1 VSVDQSVQSQYN
13 CKIPE
18 PVPVYSKCL
27 SLEPVSSKCFSV
39 ESKVSHDKVI
49 APELPIPL
57 SSNDQ
62 KMVKCETVFDQCVN
76 FSDDKSVQMSFPCLN
91 PIQSSLPSTLDPNV
105 ASRNVGHMVQS
116 CSSDMCNVNEGS
128 SDSPSITS
136 ENVNSMTQTIVSEV
150 SNDMLL
156 SNKLSSHFEHSSES
170 SHEYVSKSVLCNQS
184 VQTIESQNNPFFAA
198 MYAKFKIYHGKVPFY
213 ECVNELSGKFS
224 RFTQTI
230 GCSVDNYLLDEKS
243 TCSIFSD
250 NFCDVDSCNSSDVP
264 NEMVEMK
271 NPNVHV
277 DDSDFKPNCNL
288 YGGSL
293 WIYSL
298 VNGVRC
304 PLMIDTG
311 SAISIFNHH
320 FNSIVSPCSIKAK
333 VANGDNMKL
342 NGVAIVELQ
351 IGSFEMDAKVF
362 VAPEVTDNL
371 LGLDLLKLLN
381 CSLDLVN
388 MRLCMGD
395 ETVPLYNTSE
405 ISMIAL
411 VESLPLDP
419 NNYPLPETISAQIVN
434 VPPEFRSDVV
444 NLLTEY
450 AELFRT
456 EPLGTSRR
464 FEHRIE
470 LNDPEP
476 VRMMP
481 RRVPL
486 TQYQPMK
493 DEVERMLRLGVIR
506 KSVSPYASPIVLV
519 KKKSG
524 EIRFCIDFRNLNS
537 KTIPDAYPLPYVS
550 DILGALQGAKFFTT
564 LDLSSGFWQIK
575 MREKDI
581 YKTAFCIPNGHYE
594 FLKMPF
600 GLCNSVATFQRMMNE
615 LLEPMLHRG
624 VVLFVDDVVVYSDTI
639 PGLIE
644 RLRQVFELLRSDNL
658 TLHPGKCVLFKTEVK
673 VLGHRVS
680 AEGIQPLNDKIE
692 AIESWPTP
700 KNKKETRSF
709 LGLCSY
715 YRQYVSEFAKIAAPL
730 HKLTGKNAIWQWT
743 DREAESF
750 VNLKEALQT
759 TPVLQLYDPN
769 KPVMVDCDSSGYA
782 IGGVLVQ
789 PDNDGN
795 EKPVAYFSRCLNKAE
810 AGYCTT
816 RRELL
821 AVIACLRHWRHYV
834 LGRKVLVRTDHSS
847 LTWLRSFK
855 QPESQLARWFSELSQ
870 YNIEIVHRPGS
881 KCANSDGLSRRPC
894 AEKCTYC
901 DRRDAREIELNV
913 RHVRIQAEID
923 WVREQRNDPE
933 LLKFIQWKESGT
945 KPPWETVSGDSP
957 AVKRLWREWDVLVL
971 RDGTLQRVFFKP
983 VGERFQTLVPGQ
995 CRTEILK
1002 IIHEQG
1008 HFGIARTQIS
1018 VADRF
1023 YWPSWRQDVKKFV
1036 SRCHVCHTRKGPHQR
1051 VQLPERK
1058 FITSEAFERIAVDIC
1073 GPFPTTSR
1081 KNRYMLVV
1089 TDFFSK
1095 WVEPIAIENQE
1106 AVTVADAL
1114 INEIISRFGV
1124 PAIIYSDRGAQF
1136 TSRLVQI
1143 LCDRLHVK
1151 KVQTCPYRPSSN
1163 GQCERSNR
1171 SLIDAL
1177 SKVIERENEWD
1188 RMLPIVAMYYRA
1200 SCHRATGVSPALL
1213 ALGRELRLP
1222 VDVMYPTG
1230 PVEKVSMPEYLEKLE
1245 ERMNVA
1251 AEFARRHMEMDWQ
1264 SRQNNNGFWSNYKD
1278 LDLDKNVYIFRPV
1291 IPRGKSFKL
1300 ARHWWGPYKVLEK
1313 INSHLYRIN
1322 MGGRNG
1328 VQVIHRAHIF
1338 QPHDIEEVEEGAR
1351 NLPCQRRV

>member
-1 VSVDQSVQSQYN
+1 VGVSVDKSVQSQYN
-13 CKIPE
+13 CKTPE
-18 PVPVYSKCL
+18 SVPVYSKCL
-27 SLEPVSSKCFSV
+27 SHEPVPSKCFSV
-39 ESKVSHDKVI
+39 ESKSSHDKVI

-57 SSNDQ
+57 SSNVQ
-62 KMVKCETVFDQCVN
+62 KIVKCEEISDQCVN
-76 FSDDKSVQMSFPCLN
+76 VSGDKSVQMSFPCPN
-91 PIQSSLPSTLDPNV
+91 PIQISLPSTLDSNV
-105 ASRNVGHMVQS
+105 VFRNVGHMVQS
-116 CSSDMCNVNEGS
+116 CSSELCNVNES
-128 SDSPSITS
+128 SFDSPNIIS
-136 ENVNSMTQTIVSEV
+136 ENMNSMTQTIVSEV

-156 SNKLSSHFEHSSES
+156 SNELSSHFENSSES

-198 MYAKFKIYHGKVPFY
+198 MYAKFKIYHGKVPLY
-213 ECVNELSGKFS
+213 EIVNELSGKFS

-230 GCSVDNYLLDEKS
+230 GCGVNNYLLDEKS

-250 NFCDVDSCNSSDVP
+250 NFCDVDSCNSSAVP
-264 NEMVEMK
+264 NEIVEMK

-333 VANGDNMKL
+333 VANGDNMRL

-351 IGSFEMDAKVF
+351 IGSFKMDAKVF

-692 AIESWPTP
+692 AIESW
-700 KNKKETRSF
+700 
-709 LGLCSY
+709 
-715 YRQYVSEFAKIAAPL
+715 
-730 HKLTGKNAIWQWT
+730 
-743 DREAESF
+743 
-750 VNLKEALQT
+750 
-759 TPVLQLYDPN
+759 
-769 KPVMVDCDSSGYA
+769 SS
-782 IGGVLVQ
+782 
-789 PDNDGN
+789 
-795 EKPVAYFSRCLNKAE
+795 
-810 AGYCTT
+810 
-816 RRELL
+816 
-821 AVIACLRHWRHYV
+821 
-834 LGRKVLVRTDHSS
+834 
-847 LTWLRSFK
+847 
-855 QPESQLARWFSELSQ
+855 
-870 YNIEIVHRPGS
+870 
-881 KCANSDGLSRRPC
+881 
-894 AEKCTYC
+894 
-901 DRRDAREIELNV
+901 
-913 RHVRIQAEID
+913 
-923 WVREQRNDPE
+923 
-933 LLKFIQWKESGT
+933 
-945 KPPWETVSGDSP
+945 
-957 AVKRLWREWDVLVL
+957 
-971 RDGTLQRVFFKP
+971 
-983 VGERFQTLVPGQ
+983 
-995 CRTEILK
+995 
-1002 IIHEQG
+1002 
-1008 HFGIARTQIS
+1008 
-1018 VADRF
+1018 
-1023 YWPSWRQDVKKFV
+1023 
-1036 SRCHVCHTRKGPHQR
+1036 
-1051 VQLPERK
+1051 
-1058 FITSEAFERIAVDIC
+1058 AF
-1073 GPFPTTSR
+1073 T
-1081 KNRYMLVV
+1081 
-1089 TDFFSK
+1089 
-1095 WVEPIAIENQE
+1095 
-1106 AVTVADAL
+1106 
-1114 INEIISRFGV
+1114 
-1124 PAIIYSDRGAQF
+1124 
-1136 TSRLVQI
+1136 
-1143 LCDRLHVK
+1143 
-1151 KVQTCPYRPSSN
+1151 
-1163 GQCERSNR
+1163 
-1171 SLIDAL
+1171 
-1177 SKVIERENEWD
+1177 
-1188 RMLPIVAMYYRA
+1188 
-1200 SCHRATGVSPALL
+1200 
-1213 ALGRELRLP
+1213 
-1222 VDVMYPTG
+1222 
-1230 PVEKVSMPEYLEKLE
+1230 
-1245 ERMNVA
+1245 
-1251 AEFARRHMEMDWQ
+1251 
-1264 SRQNNNGFWSNYKD
+1264 
-1278 LDLDKNVYIFRPV
+1278 
-1291 IPRGKSFKL
+1291 
-1300 ARHWWGPYKVLEK
+1300 
-1313 INSHLYRIN
+1313 
-1322 MGGRNG
+1322 
-1328 VQVIHRAHIF
+1328 
-1338 QPHDIEEVEEGAR
+1338 
-1351 NLPCQRRV
+1351 